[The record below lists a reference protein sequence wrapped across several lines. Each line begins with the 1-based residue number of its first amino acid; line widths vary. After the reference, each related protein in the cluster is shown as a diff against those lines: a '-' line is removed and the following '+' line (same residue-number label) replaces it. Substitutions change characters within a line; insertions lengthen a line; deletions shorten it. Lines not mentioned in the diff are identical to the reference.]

1 MLKQN
6 NVAETD
12 RVCSSVVFILHQNLT
27 HQRMVSLFQFEE
39 FVQPAENI
47 RSSFDRGGLY
57 LYTCITIIIIAWPST
72 YMKLLF
78 MIALCDI
85 RLISLQKKNKKMAIM
100 VGGICNNCIQYKTN
114 ILIST
119 RNRDGIRY

>member
-85 RLISLQKKNKKMAIM
+85 RLISLQKK
-100 VGGICNNCIQYKTN
+100 KTKN
-114 ILIST
+114 G
-119 RNRDGIRY
+119 DYGWRYLQQLHTI